1 MSEIG
6 VIMLSKSR
14 TPPMGFLECSGEIVE
29 IDCYK
34 DLSSKLIHYY
44 KKKKE
49 FNKFSKKL
57 VELPKYESFY
67 CNNRFYRFYIKY

>member
-14 TPPMGFLECSGEIVE
+14 TPPMGFLECNGKIIE
-29 IDCYK
+29 IDCYRE
-34 DLSSKLIHYY
+34 LSSELIHYY

-49 FNKFSKKL
+49 CNRFSKKL
-57 VELPKYESFY
+57 VELPKYESFC
-67 CNNRFYRFYIKY
+67 CNNNLYRVFIKY

>member
-14 TPPMGFLECSGEIVE
+14 TPPMGFLECNGKIIE

-34 DLSSKLIHYY
+34 DLSSELIYYY

-49 FNKFSKKL
+49 CNKFSKKL
-57 VELPKYESFY
+57 VKLPKYEGFY
-67 CNNRFYRFYIKY
+67 YNNSFYRFFIKY